1 MRTFKRMPG
10 TGRRS
15 DRSVIHRRICGRAT
29 APPRR
34 REELSE
40 EGDLPPERSKHVCR
54 SHHQTTDCDARESG
68 IPPDAADHQTRQE
81 QQREQQA
88 KNASPSRRHSRSTK
102 SGRPSSSRSGTRD
115 TPRRCCRSGHTRQDS
130 SCSQGRGA
138 RQAHDEPGKLLQ
150 KNRRESGNGRPS
162 RTGGTPAAA
171 PGHRR
176 LRDKRPHTLLGPTS
190 GQPSCFHGPQAGRR
204 SR

>member
-1 MRTFKRMPG
+1 MEERQRL
-10 TGRRS
+10 
-15 DRSVIHRRICGRAT
+15 
-29 APPRR
+29 PRR
-34 REELSE
+34 REERSE
-40 EGDLPPERSKHVCR
+40 EGDLPLERSKHVCR

-88 KNASPSRRHSRSTK
+88 KTPTPAGVTVAAHKVAAPAAAEAGHAI
-102 SGRPSSSRSGTRD
+102 PHDAAAEAD
-115 TPRRCCRSGHTRQDS
+115 TPAKTPVAPREEEPDKLMTNLAS
-130 SCSQGRGA
+130 SW
-138 RQAHDEPGKLLQ
+138 K

-176 LRDKRPHTLLGPTS
+176 LRDKGPHTLLWPTS